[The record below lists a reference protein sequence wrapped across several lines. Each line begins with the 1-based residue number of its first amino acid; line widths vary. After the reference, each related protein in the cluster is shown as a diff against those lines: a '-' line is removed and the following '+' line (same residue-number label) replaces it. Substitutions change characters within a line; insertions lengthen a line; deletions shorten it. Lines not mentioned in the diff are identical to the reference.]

1 MNLLARHH
9 ILIGVHTDWPITKV
23 KRSLLAVLIAYG
35 MAIAQTAMLEL
46 NLWI

>member
-9 ILIGVHTDWPITKV
+9 ILIGVHSDWPITKV

-35 MAIAQTAMLEL
+35 MAKAQAVMLKL